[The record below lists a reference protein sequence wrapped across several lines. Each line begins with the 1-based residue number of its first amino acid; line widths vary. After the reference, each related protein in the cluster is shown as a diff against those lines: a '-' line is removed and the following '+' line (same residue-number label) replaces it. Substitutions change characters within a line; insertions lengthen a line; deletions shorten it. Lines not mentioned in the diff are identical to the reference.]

1 MFGSVVMDVPD
12 EVFEAVIEAQRKVAG
27 VKTDAEMNAE
37 DWKVVT
43 KQFKQIYK
51 TYTHEDFPEDPYLQ
65 LKLGTE
71 AVFKSWNSKRAHA
84 YRDAAGISHDLGTA
98 VNIQAMVYGN
108 ISEDSGTGVAMSRNA
123 SNCRNELEGD
133 FLMNA

>member
-1 MFGSVVMDVPD
+1 M
-12 EVFEAVIEAQRKVAG
+12 
-27 VKTDAEMNAE
+27 
-37 DWKVVT
+37 VT

-98 VNIQAMVYGN
+98 VNIQAMVYGKFRR
-108 ISEDSGTGVAMSRNA
+108 IQEPESPCPAMLLTAGTNSRA
-123 SNCRNELEGD
+123 I
-133 FLMNA
+133 F